1 MGARVSRAASRKVDI
16 RASILPAMF
25 RARQWMLYLLILA
38 VGAVFIVLFMERG
51 VLLEPSHQAVPTSVD
66 TNYWEQFKSTYQENL
81 THPLAKLLLQILT
94 IIITARI
101 FGFFCS
107 KLGQPTVIG
116 EIVAGIFLGP
126 SFLADYFPAYSAF
139 LFPPASL
146 GNLQFLSQIGLILF
160 MFVVGMEL
168 DLNVL
173 RNRAKEA
180 LLVSHASI
188 VLPFT
193 LGVGAS
199 YWLYERFAPIG
210 VAFLPFALFMGIA
223 MSITAFP
230 VLARIVQERGLS
242 RTRIGGVAITCAAV
256 DDITAW
262 CLLAAVIA
270 IVKAGNI
277 VSSIWTIVLAA
288 TYVTGML
295 TLVRPF
301 LRKMGEVYADRESLS
316 KPVVAVF
323 FLILLLSAYAT
334 EVIGIHSLFGAFL
347 AGVIMPV
354 NVRFRNVF
362 IDKVEDVAVVF
373 LLPLFFVFTGLRTE
387 IGLLKDIELWK
398 WCGVIVGVAVAG
410 KFLGSA
416 IPAKLLGNSWRD
428 SFMLGALM
436 NTRGLMELIVLNIG
450 YDLGVLSP
458 EIFAMLVIMALVTTF
473 MTGPLLDII
482 NKVLP
487 EKVAP
492 EKEKLATEM
501 RKFKVLVPFG
511 DPERGR
517 NMVRLAH
524 AFVKGTENA
533 DITALHFS
541 PSNELNPFNTAV
553 RERESF
559 SGIRKLAGKESIRL
573 DTLFKASNDIEK
585 DVVAAINSGIYD
597 MAIVGVG
604 RSIYEGTVLGRVVGI
619 GRRIIDPERLIDT
632 LTGKESLFESRDF
645 EDRVRQIL
653 RESRIPV
660 GLYVEKSLDKV
671 ERVVVPFFSAGDS
684 FLLTWAQKLVYNQG
698 AHVTLL
704 DVGEVF
710 QQSPEILATVRALL
724 EASPGKLELRR
735 TNEADSGFTAEKDL
749 MLISLEG
756 WKRAVEKQS
765 AWLATAPST
774 LIMRP

>member
-1 MGARVSRAASRKVDI
+1 
-16 RASILPAMF
+16 MF
-25 RARQWMLYLLILA
+25 RARQWMLYLLVLG
-38 VGAVFIVLFMERG
+38 VGAGLVVVFMEHG
-51 VLLEPSHQAVPTSVD
+51 ALLETEHQTAHATVDVSH
-66 TNYWEQFKSTYQENL
+66 WEQFKTTYQENL

-94 IIITARI
+94 IIITARV
-101 FGFFCS
+101 FGFFCT
-107 KLGQPTVIG
+107 KLGLPTVIG
-116 EIVAGIFLGP
+116 EIAAGIFLGP

-173 RNRAKEA
+173 RNRAQDA
-180 LLVSHASI
+180 FLVSHASI
-188 VLPFT
+188 VFPFT
-193 LGVGAS
+193 MGVGVS
-199 YWLYERFAPIG
+199 YWVYERFAPPGI
-210 VAFLPFALFMGIA
+210 AFMPFALFMGIA

-270 IVKAGNI
+270 IVKAGSI
-277 VSSIWTIVLAA
+277 ISSIWTIALAA

-295 TLVRPF
+295 MLVRPF
-301 LRKMGEVYADRESLS
+301 LKKMGDVYADRDSLS

-323 FLILLLSAYAT
+323 FLIMLLSSYAT
-334 EVIGIHSLFGAFL
+334 EIIGIHALFGAFL
-347 AGVIMPV
+347 AGVIMPA
-354 NVRFRNVF
+354 NVRFRNIF
-362 IDKVEDVAVVF
+362 IDKVEDVALVL

-398 WCGVIVGVAVAG
+398 WCGVIVAVAVAG

-416 IPAKLLGNSWRD
+416 VPAKLLGNSWRE
-428 SFMLGALM
+428 SLMLGALM

-458 EIFAMLVIMALVTTF
+458 EIFAMMVIMALVTTF

-482 NKVLP
+482 DKVLP
-487 EKVAP
+487 EKIAAA
-492 EKEKLATEM
+492 KEKLASET

-511 DPERGR
+511 DPDRGR
-517 NMVRLAH
+517 SMVRVAN
-524 AFVKGTENA
+524 AFVKRNENA

-541 PSNELNPFNTAV
+541 PSSELNPFNTAV

-559 SGIRKLAGKESIRL
+559 SAIRKLATRDAMRL
-573 DTLFKASNDIEK
+573 DTLFKASTDTDK

-597 MAIVGVG
+597 MTIVGAG
-604 RSIYEGTVLGRVVGI
+604 RSIYQGTVLGRMVGI

-632 LTGKESLFESRDF
+632 LTGKESLFERTDF

-660 GLYVEKSLDKV
+660 GIYVEKNFEKL
-671 ERVVVPFFSAGDS
+671 ERIVVPFFGLGDS
-684 FLLTWAQKLVYNQG
+684 FLLTYAQKLVYNQG
-698 AHVTLL
+698 AQVTLL
-704 DVGEVF
+704 DVGDVF
-710 QQSPEILATVRALL
+710 RQSPEMLATIQAL
-724 EASPGKLELRR
+724 EQASPDKLKMQVIPDPDRSFPE
-735 TNEADSGFTAEKDL
+735 GHDL
-749 MLISLEG
+749 MLISIEG
-756 WKRAVEKQS
+756 WKRTVENQS
-765 AWLATAPST
+765 PWLANSPST

>member
-1 MGARVSRAASRKVDI
+1 
-16 RASILPAMF
+16 MF
-25 RARQWMLYLLILA
+25 RGRQWLMYMLVLA
-38 VGAVFIVLFMERG
+38 AGVGLVVLFMERG
-51 VLLEPSHQAVPTSVD
+51 ALLEGGHITASVPSSVGH
-66 TNYWEQFKSTYQENL
+66 WEQFKTTYQENL

-94 IIITARI
+94 IIITARV
-101 FGFFCS
+101 FGYLCT
-107 KLGQPTVIG
+107 KLRLPTVIG
-116 EIVAGIFLGP
+116 EIAAGIFLGP
-126 SFLADYFPAYSAF
+126 SFLADQFPAYSAF

-173 RNRAKEA
+173 RNRAQDA
-180 LLVSHASI
+180 FLVSHASI
-188 VLPFT
+188 VFPFT
-193 LGVGAS
+193 MGVGAS
-199 YWLYERFAPIG
+199 YWLYGRFAPTG
-210 VAFLPFALFMGIA
+210 VAFMPFALFMGIA

-242 RTRIGGVAITCAAV
+242 RTRIGGIAITCAAV

-270 IVKAGNI
+270 IVKAGSI
-277 VSSIWTIVLAA
+277 ISSVWTIGLAVV
-288 TYVTGML
+288 YVAGMFG
-295 TLVRPF
+295 LVRPF
-301 LRKMGEVYADRESLS
+301 LKKMGEVYADRESLS

-334 EVIGIHSLFGAFL
+334 EIIGIHALFGAFL
-347 AGVIMPV
+347 AGVIMPA
-354 NVRFRNVF
+354 NVKFRNVF
-362 IDKVEDVAVVF
+362 IDKVEDVALVL

-387 IGLLKDIELWK
+387 IGLLKDVELWK
-398 WCGVIVGVAVAG
+398 WCGLIVAVAVAG

-416 IPAKLLGNSWRD
+416 VPAKFLGNSWRE
-428 SFMLGALM
+428 SLMLGALM

-458 EIFAMLVIMALVTTF
+458 EIFAMMVIMALATTF
-473 MTGPLLDII
+473 MTGPLLGLID
-482 NKVLP
+482 KVLP
-487 EKVAP
+487 EPDTVDKARQAA
-492 EKEKLATEM
+492 ET

-511 DPERGR
+511 DPDRGAS
-517 NMVRLAH
+517 MVRVAN
-524 AFVKGTENA
+524 AFVKSNENS

-541 PSNELNPFNTAV
+541 HSSELNPFNTAV

-559 SGIRKLAGKESIRL
+559 SGIRKLATREGMRL

-597 MAIVGVG
+597 MAVVGAG
-604 RSIYEGTVLGRVVGI
+604 RSIYQGTVLGRMVGL

-632 LTGKESLFESRDF
+632 ITGKESLFERTDF

-660 GLYVEKSLDKV
+660 GIYVEKTLTKL
-671 ERVVVPFFSAGDS
+671 EHVVVPFFGLGDS
-684 FLLTWAQKLVYNQG
+684 FLLTYAQKLVYNQG
-698 AHVTLL
+698 AQVTLL
-704 DVGEVF
+704 DVGDVF
-710 QQSPEILATVRALL
+710 RQSPEMMATVRALL
-724 EASPGKLELRR
+724 EASPGKLELRT
-735 TNEADSGFTAEKDL
+735 TNEADTGFTTGQDL

-765 AWLATAPST
+765 KWLADAPST

>member
-1 MGARVSRAASRKVDI
+1 MFRAASLSGKNT
-16 RASILPAMF
+16 ASILPGMF
-25 RARQWMLYLLILA
+25 RGRQWILYLLVLA
-38 VGAVFIVLFMERG
+38 AGVGLVVLFMERG
-51 VLLEPSHQAVPTSVD
+51 GALEDGHVTVRAASEAS
-66 TNYWEQFKSTYQENL
+66 YWEQFRTTYRENL

-94 IIITARI
+94 IIITARV
-101 FGFFCS
+101 FGYICG
-107 KLGQPTVIG
+107 KLRLPTVIG
-116 EIVAGIFLGP
+116 EIAAGIFLGP

-173 RNRAKEA
+173 RNRAQDA

-188 VLPFT
+188 VFPFT
-193 LGVGAS
+193 MGVGAS
-199 YWLYERFAPIG
+199 YWLYGRFAPTG

-270 IVKAGNI
+270 IVKAGSI
-277 VSSIWTIVLAA
+277 VSSFWTIALAA
-288 TYVTGML
+288 TYVTGMFL
-295 TLVRPF
+295 LMRPF
-301 LRKMGEVYADRESLS
+301 LKKMGEVYADRESLS

-323 FLILLLSAYAT
+323 FLILLLSSYAT
-334 EVIGIHSLFGAFL
+334 EIIGIHALFGAFL
-347 AGVIMPV
+347 AGVIMPA
-354 NVRFRNVF
+354 NVKFRNVF
-362 IDKVEDVAVVF
+362 IDKVEDVALVL

-387 IGLLKDIELWK
+387 IGLLNDVELWK
-398 WCGVIVGVAVAG
+398 WCGMIIAVAVAG

-416 IPAKLLGNSWRD
+416 VPAKLLGHNWRE
-428 SFMLGALM
+428 SLMLGALM

-458 EIFAMLVIMALVTTF
+458 EIFAMMVIMALVTTF
-473 MTGPLLDII
+473 MTGPVLGLIDR
-482 NKVLP
+482 VLP
-487 EKVAP
+487 ERTVIN
-492 EKEKLATEM
+492 KERLAAET

-517 NMVRLAH
+517 SMVRLAN
-524 AFVKGTENA
+524 AFVKSNENA

-553 RERESF
+553 RERDSF
-559 SGIRKLAGKESIRL
+559 NAIRKLATREAMRL

-604 RSIYEGTVLGRVVGI
+604 RSIYEGTVLGRVVGL

-632 LTGKESLFESRDF
+632 LTGKEGLFERTEF

-660 GLYVEKSLDKV
+660 GLYVEKSLEGID
-671 ERVVVPFFSAGDS
+671 RIVVPFFALGDS
-684 FLLTWAQKLVYNQG
+684 FLLTYAQKLIYNQG

-704 DVGEVF
+704 DMGDVF
-710 QQSPEILATVRALL
+710 EQSPDILATVRALL

-735 TNEADSGFTAEKDL
+735 TTEGDTGFTENKDL
-749 MLISLEG
+749 LLISIES

-765 AWLATAPST
+765 PWLAGAPST

>member
-1 MGARVSRAASRKVDI
+1 MFRSKPWLLYILVLAMGALGVALYVQRGMAMQSAEAVS
-16 RASILPAMF
+16 AMGTADGGHWQHF
-25 RARQWMLYLLILA
+25 K
-38 VGAVFIVLFMERG
+38 
-51 VLLEPSHQAVPTSVD
+51 D
-66 TNYWEQFKSTYQENL
+66 TYRENL

-94 IIITARI
+94 IILTARI
-101 FGFFCS
+101 FSFFCS
-107 KLGQPTVIG
+107 KLGLPSVIG
-116 EIVAGIFLGP
+116 EIAAGIFLGP
-126 SFLADYFPAYSAF
+126 SFLADQFPAYSGF
-139 LFPPASL
+139 LFPPESL
-146 GNLQFLSQIGLILF
+146 GNLQFLAQIGLILF

-168 DLNVL
+168 DLGVL
-173 RNRAKEA
+173 KDRGQQA
-180 LLVSHASI
+180 VVISHAGI
-188 VLPFT
+188 VIPYLS
-193 LGVGAS
+193 GVVLSAF
-199 YWLYERFAPIG
+199 LYERFAPPT
-210 VAFLPFALFMGIA
+210 VPFLSFALFMGIA
-223 MSITAFP
+223 MSIAAFP
-230 VLARIVQERGLS
+230 VLARIAQERGIT
-242 RTRIGGVAITCAAV
+242 RTRLGGLAIACAAI

-262 CLLAAVIA
+262 CLLAVVIA
-270 IVKAGNI
+270 IVKAGSI
-277 VSSIWTIVLAA
+277 VSSVWTIALAI
-288 TYVTGML
+288 TYVTTMIF
-295 TLVRPF
+295 LVRPF
-301 LRKMGEVYADRESLS
+301 LKKMGEVYADRESLS

-323 FLILLLSAYAT
+323 FLIMLLSAYAT
-334 EVIGIHSLFGAFL
+334 EVIGIHALFGAFL
-347 AGVIMPV
+347 AGVIMPA
-354 NVRFRNVF
+354 NVRFRNLF
-362 IDKVEDVAVVF
+362 IDKVEDVALVL
-373 LLPLFFVFTGLRTE
+373 LLPLFFVYTGLRTQ
-387 IGLLKDIELWK
+387 IGLLNDPALWK
-398 WCGVIVGVAVAG
+398 WCAVIVAVAVAG
-410 KFLGSA
+410 KSLGIA
-416 IPAKLLGNSWRD
+416 GPARLLGNSWRD
-428 SFMLGALM
+428 SLMLGALM

-458 EIFAMLVIMALVTTF
+458 EIFAMMVIMALATTL
-473 MTGPLLDII
+473 MTGPLLSII
-482 NKVLP
+482 DKVLP
-487 EKVAP
+487 EKIAV
-492 EKEKLATEM
+492 EKEKLAAEL

-517 NMVRLAH
+517 SMVRLAN
-524 AFVKGTENA
+524 AFVKSTANA

-541 PSNELNPFNTAV
+541 PSGELNPFNTAV

-559 SGIRKLAGKESIRL
+559 SGIRKLATREGMRL

-619 GRRIIDPERLIDT
+619 GRRFIDPERLIDT

-660 GLYVEKSLDKV
+660 GLYVDKSLEKV
-671 ERVVVPFFSAGDS
+671 ERVVVPFFGSGDS

-724 EASPGKLELRR
+724 DASPGKMDLRS
-735 TNEADSGFTAEKDL
+735 TKESDTGLAAEKDL

-765 AWLATAPST
+765 PWLAGAPST

>member
-1 MGARVSRAASRKVDI
+1 
-16 RASILPAMF
+16 MF
-25 RARQWMLYLLILA
+25 RARQWLFYLLVLGL
-38 VGAVFIVLFMERG
+38 GAACVVIFMQRG
-51 VLLEPSHQAVPTSVD
+51 AMLEPTDQVVRVVSDAS
-66 TNYWEQFKSTYQENL
+66 YWEQFKTTYQENL

-94 IIITARI
+94 IIITARV
-101 FGFFCS
+101 FGFICTKMGLPS
-107 KLGQPTVIG
+107 VIG
-116 EIVAGIFLGP
+116 EIAAGIFLGP

-173 RNRAKEA
+173 RNQAQDA
-180 LLVSHASI
+180 FLVSHASI
-188 VLPFT
+188 VFPFT
-193 LGVGAS
+193 MGVGAS
-199 YWLYERFAPIG
+199 YWLYGPFAPAGI
-210 VAFLPFALFMGIA
+210 AFLPFALFMGIA

-242 RTRIGGVAITCAAV
+242 RTRIGGIAITCAAV

-270 IVKAGNI
+270 IVKAGSI
-277 VSSIWTIVLAA
+277 VSSIWTIALAA
-288 TYVTGML
+288 TYVAGML
-295 TLVRPF
+295 LFVRPF
-301 LRKMGEVYADRESLS
+301 LKKMGDIYADRESLS

-334 EVIGIHSLFGAFL
+334 EIIGIHSLFGAFL
-347 AGVIMPV
+347 AGVIMPA
-354 NVRFRNVF
+354 NVRFRNIF
-362 IDKVEDVAVVF
+362 IEKVEDVALVL

-387 IGLLKDIELWK
+387 IGLLNDIGLWK
-398 WCGVIVGVAVAG
+398 WCAVIVAVAVAG

-416 IPAKLLGNSWRD
+416 VPAKLLGNTWRE
-428 SFMLGALM
+428 SLMLGALM

-458 EIFAMLVIMALVTTF
+458 EIFAMMVIMALVTTF
-473 MTGPLLDII
+473 MTGPLLGII
-482 NKVLP
+482 DKVLP
-487 EKVAP
+487 EKIAGL
-492 EKEKLATEM
+492 KEKLATEA

-511 DPERGR
+511 DPDRGSS
-517 NMVRLAH
+517 MVRVAN
-524 AFVKGTENA
+524 AFVKRNENA

-541 PSNELNPFNTAV
+541 QSSELNPFNTAV
-553 RERESF
+553 RERENF
-559 SGIRKLAGKESIRL
+559 SAIRKLAVKESIKL
-573 DTLFKASNDIEK
+573 DTLFKASNDIDK

-604 RSIYEGTVLGRVVGI
+604 RSIYQGTVLGRMVGI

-632 LTGKESLFESRDF
+632 LTGKEGLFERTDL

-653 RESRIPV
+653 RESRIPI
-660 GLYVEKSLDKV
+660 GIYVEKTLDKLD
-671 ERVVVPFFSAGDS
+671 RITVPFFSLGDS
-684 FLLTWAQKLVYNQG
+684 FLLTYAQKLVHNQG
-698 AHVTLL
+698 ARVTLL
-704 DVGEVF
+704 DVGDVF
-710 QQSPEILATVRALL
+710 GQSPEMLATVQALL

-735 TNEADSGFTAEKDL
+735 TTDADNSFSEGQDL
-749 MLISLEG
+749 MLISIES

-765 AWLATAPST
+765 PWLATAPST